1 MDEKSV
7 VMRKIIGCMR
17 KAADDYAMIEE
28 GDRVAVGLSGGKDSL
43 ALLTALSVYRRF
55 SPVGF
60 DLAAI
65 NVDMGFEKTS
75 PAEREALSAY
85 VEELGVPY
93 YVEKTDIAE
102 IIFDVRKESNPCSLC
117 SKMRRG
123 ALNSKCAEIGANK
136 LALGHNAEDL
146 IETFLLSL
154 VYEGRLSTFQPVSY
168 MSRSGITLIRP
179 LIYVNESDIRSAV
192 KRLSMPVLHNPC
204 PMNHTSR
211 REYMKELCGQITRDV
226 PFAKDRILGAL
237 THPERNNLFPPR
249 VKREGY
255 DEEE

>member
-1 MDEKSV
+1 
-7 VMRKIIGCMR
+7 MRKIIGCMR
-17 KAADDYAMIEE
+17 KAIDDYAMIRE

-55 SPVGF
+55 SPVKF
-60 DLAAI
+60 DLTAI
-65 NVDMGFEKTS
+65 NVDMGFKDSSEE
-75 PAEREALSAY
+75 EREALLKY
-85 VEELGVPY
+85 VEELGVPC

-123 ALNSKCAEIGANK
+123 ALNSKCAETGANK

-154 VYEGRLSTFQPVSY
+154 VYEGRLATFQPVSY

-179 LIYVNESDIRSAV
+179 LIYVNEGDIRSAV

-204 PMNHTSR
+204 PMDRTSR
-211 REYMKELCGQITRDV
+211 RQYMKDLCAAITRDI
-226 PFAKDRILGAL
+226 PFVKDRMLGAL

-249 VKREGY
+249 VRDGHGN
-255 DEEE
+255 EEE

>member
-1 MDEKSV
+1 
-7 VMRKIIGCMR
+7 MRKIIGCMR
-17 KAADDYAMIEE
+17 KAIDDYAMIRE

-43 ALLTALSVYRRF
+43 ALLTALSVYSRF
-55 SPVGF
+55 SPVKF

-65 NVDMGFEKTS
+65 NVDMGFKDSSEE
-75 PAEREALSAY
+75 EREALLKY

-123 ALNSKCAEIGANK
+123 TLNSECAAIGANK

-168 MSRSGITLIRP
+168 MSRSEITLIRP
-179 LIYVNESDIRSAV
+179 LIYVNEGDIRSAV

-204 PMNHTSR
+204 PMDRTSR
-211 REYMKELCGQITRDV
+211 RQYMKDLCAAIMRDI

-249 VKREGY
+249 ATREGY

>member
-65 NVDMGFEKTS
+65 NVDMGFEQSSAT
-75 PAEREALSAY
+75 EREALSAY

-117 SKMRRG
+117 AKFRRG
-123 ALNSKCAEIGANK
+123 ALNSEINRLGGGK
-136 LALGHNAEDL
+136 LALGHNADDVA
-146 IETFLLSL
+146 ETAEVMGAFLKARG
-154 VYEGRLSTFQPVSY
+154 V
-168 MSRSGITLIRP
+168 
-179 LIYVNESDIRSAV
+179 A
-192 KRLSMPVLHNPC
+192 
-204 PMNHTSR
+204 
-211 REYMKELCGQITRDV
+211 DV
-226 PFAKDRILGAL
+226 
-237 THPERNNLFPPR
+237 
-249 VKREGY
+249 
-255 DEEE
+255 